1 MHTNLID
8 CLPDAFYMLFGEN
21 VPDEINPREVKDMR
35 TILNRVA
42 EKKVGHQFPKNV
54 LREHIEEHLNSRG
67 YGREFIKDYQ
77 KLNRPQWVYRL
88 HN

>member
-8 CLPDAFYMLFGEN
+8 CLPEAFYMLFGGN

-54 LREHIEEHLNSRG
+54 LRETIDAYIIFRG
-67 YGREFIKDYQ
+67 YKKKFIRNYQ
-77 KLNRPQWVYRL
+77 ELNEHQWVYRL
-88 HN
+88 R